1 MPGKKPQRLIALAL
15 IFIGMVSGCAA
26 TPEQSAEP
34 EVSKA
39 PEFLFYPTGSAS
51 SNLPIFESVMELS
64 GAGRPNHDIAESI
77 ALLVETGFDIEAITH
92 TAVQSKIGASV
103 DSVSLAVAFGG
114 ECLIAQFS
122 TSWLTTT
129 VADELA
135 SGCLIGDVE
144 KASLEAN

>member
-1 MPGKKPQRLIALAL
+1 
-15 IFIGMVSGCAA
+15 MVSGCAA

-34 EVSKA
+34 EGSKA

-92 TAVQSKIGASV
+92 TAVESKIGASV
-103 DSVSLAVAFGG
+103 DSVSLAVAFDGQ
-114 ECLIAQFS
+114 CLVAQFS

-129 VADELA
+129 VADELV

-144 KASLEAN
+144 KPSLVTN

>member
-1 MPGKKPQRLIALAL
+1 MPRKKPQRLIALAL
-15 IFIGMVSGCAA
+15 ILSGMVSGCAA
-26 TPEQSAEP
+26 TTELSAEP

-39 PEFLFYPTGSAS
+39 REFLFYPTGSAS
-51 SNLPIFESVMELS
+51 SNLPVFESVMELS

-92 TAVQSKIGASV
+92 TSVESKIGASV
-103 DSVSLAVAFGG
+103 DSVSLAVAFDGQ
-114 ECLIAQFS
+114 CLVAQFS

-144 KASLEAN
+144 KPSLVTN